1 MLIIYS
7 LTKKDATSNSTT
19 NPVEKLYDEMQ
30 DLIND
35 SQSDVTKFTDGNI
48 SAGTRV
54 RKAMQTIKSLAQQV
68 RAEVQEQKARIRAHR
83 GL

>member
-1 MLIIYS
+1 MWG
-7 LTKKDATSNSTT
+7 T

-54 RKAMQTIKSLAQQV
+54 RKVMQTIKSLAQQV
-68 RAEVQEQKARIRAHR
+68 RLEVQEQKARIRMHR